1 MKKGKIILITAMAIM
16 AVTFMVSAAAYK
28 AFSLPE
34 PGEWRA
40 SGIGVTQLKA
50 LHVEGA
56 IPNNGIVI
64 ISRISTDGAATNQL
78 AAATVTNGVATLNIT
93 DPLYILEGDRLLR
106 GGTVTNKCRVVL
118 ILE

>member
-16 AVTFMVSAAAYK
+16 AVTFIVSAAAYK

-40 SGIGVTQLKA
+40 RGIGITQLKA
-50 LHVEGA
+50 LHVDGA
-56 IPNNGIVI
+56 IPNNGTVI
-64 ISRISTDGAATNQL
+64 ISRISTDGTATNQL
-78 AAATVTNGVATLNIT
+78 TAATVTNGVATASISGSS
-93 DPLYILEGDRLLR
+93 YILDGDRLLR
-106 GGTVTNKCRVVL
+106 SGTVTNKCRVVL